1 MPSFNPFRRVPS
13 SPTAG
18 ETGSARAGG
27 GGRLDINE
35 LPVWTWI
42 LILLPVVLIG
52 GALWAMTRSASE
64 PDLLSPSATPT
75 PAQAPAVSTSA
86 PQAPTATFTPMV
98 IVATPPPP
106 PLGAGVQAE
115 VFGTGADQLR
125 VRSGPGTTYATLQ
138 IVGDGTR
145 VQVLEGPSPAD
156 GFQWWRVQLSDGTI
170 GWVVGDFL
178 RTVQ

>member
-1 MPSFNPFRRVPS
+1 MPLFNPFRQAPS
-13 SPTAG
+13 SSRAG
-18 ETGSARAGG
+18 ETGSAPPR

-42 LILLPVVLIG
+42 LILLPVVLLG
-52 GALWAMTRSASE
+52 GALWAMTRAGNE
-64 PDLLSPSATPT
+64 PDLLSPTATPT
-75 PAQAPAVSTSA
+75 PAQAPAVITGTL
-86 PQAPTATFTPMV
+86 QAPTATFTPMV

-106 PLGAGVQAE
+106 PLSAGVQAE

-138 IVGDGTR
+138 IVSDGTR

-178 RTVQ
+178 RTVR

>member
-1 MPSFNPFRRVPS
+1 MPSFNPFQRPS
-13 SPTAG
+13 SPSKAG
-18 ETGSARAGG
+18 EPAGAPAGG
-27 GGRLDINE
+27 GRRLDINE

-52 GALWAMTRSASE
+52 GALWAMTRSE
-64 PDLLSPSATPT
+64 VGPDLPLPTATPT
-75 PAQAPAVSTSA
+75 PAQVPAVVTVTTAAPA
-86 PQAPTATFTPMV
+86 ATFTPMV

-106 PLGAGVQAE
+106 PLSAGVTAE

-125 VRSGPGTTYATLQ
+125 VRSGPGTTYATFQ

-145 VQVLEGPSPAD
+145 MQVLEGPSPAD

>member
-1 MPSFNPFRRVPS
+1 MSSSHPFQRPS
-13 SPTAG
+13 SSPKAG
-18 ETGSARAGG
+18 EPAGAPTGKGR
-27 GGRLDINE
+27 RLDINE

-52 GALWAMTRSASE
+52 GALWAMTRSESGPE
-64 PDLLSPSATPT
+64 PLSPTATPT
-75 PAQAPAVSTSA
+75 PAPAPAA
-86 PQAPTATFTPMV
+86 AFTPMV

-106 PLGAGVQAE
+106 PLSAGMTAE

-138 IVGDGTR
+138 IVADGTR

-156 GFQWWRVQLSDGTI
+156 GFQWWQVQLSDGTI

-178 RTVQ
+178 RTVP

>member
-1 MPSFNPFRRVPS
+1 MPSFNPFHRTSPS
-13 SPTAG
+13 EP
-18 ETGSARAGG
+18 AGG
-27 GGRLDINE
+27 PRPKQASSGRGLDVNE

-52 GALWAMTRSASE
+52 GALWAMTRSSSE
-64 PDLLSPSATPT
+64 PDILLPTATPT
-75 PAQAPAVSTSA
+75 PAQAPAVITATLSA
-86 PQAPTATFTPMV
+86 PAATFTPMV

-106 PLGAGVQAE
+106 PLSAGARAE

-138 IVGDGTR
+138 IVPDGTQ

-156 GFQWWRVQLSDGTI
+156 GFQWWRVQLPDGTV

-178 RTVQ
+178 RTIP